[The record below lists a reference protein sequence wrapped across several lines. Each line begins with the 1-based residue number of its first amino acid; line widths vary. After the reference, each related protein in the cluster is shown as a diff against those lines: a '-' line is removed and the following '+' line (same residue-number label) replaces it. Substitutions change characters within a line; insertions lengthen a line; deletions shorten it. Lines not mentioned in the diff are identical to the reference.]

1 MHELGICDALLKMV
15 RSIAKDEGL
24 DEIKGISVEVG
35 SLSGVVPAY
44 LADCWTAVA
53 EGTELEKASFTV
65 DVLEGT
71 AACMDCGEEFVANLE
86 DLHCPSCGSDKLK
99 PLTGRDLTLKEI
111 LVE

>member
-1 MHELGICDALLKMV
+1 MHELGICDALLKMI

-44 LADCWTAVA
+44 LSDCWTAVA

-65 DVLEGT
+65 DVLEG
-71 AACMDCGEEFVANLE
+71 MYGLRGGVYRQ
-86 DLHCPSCGSDKLK
+86 PGGSALS
-99 PLTGRDLTLKEI
+99 LLRQ
-111 LVE
+111 